1 MIWGSI
7 RHTSTW
13 DPLGR
18 FRRPTHISV
27 DFLLQR
33 TRDSGLSDSISPLS
47 SSQLYLSAE
56 ARLVGVNAAAPLFF
70 CRLYAAFLY
79 GAQQG
84 TALAPD
90 SLVPLTPAADASMP
104 DASTPTMDNANS
116 SVPLPQASTRTP
128 PSGGCPPSALVPA
141 GTRNRNEKHVQW
153 VST

>member
-56 ARLVGVNAAAPLFF
+56 ARLVGVNAAAPPLLLSTVRRLPLWCSAGHCSCPGFSSSFDTCCRCVDARRFYADHGQCELFCSF
-70 CRLYAAFLY
+70 ASGFHSDSTFGRMPPVSIGSCRN
-79 GAQQG
+79 QEQ
-84 TALAPD
+84 
-90 SLVPLTPAADASMP
+90 
-104 DASTPTMDNANS
+104 
-116 SVPLPQASTRTP
+116 
-128 PSGGCPPSALVPA
+128 
-141 GTRNRNEKHVQW
+141 E
-153 VST
+153 